1 MSKFEYKTIVLPFR
15 MGVFKQ
21 GLPDI
26 QTALNTEGQE
36 GWRFKQIVLPSTD
49 WGKSDSMI
57 AILER
62 TTEEAN

>member
-26 QTALNTEGQE
+26 RNRAEQRRSAGMAVQADRIAVNRMGKIGQYDCHS
-36 GWRFKQIVLPSTD
+36 GA
-49 WGKSDSMI
+49 GY
-57 AILER
+57 
-62 TTEEAN
+62 